1 MYKYKDIWH
10 IAYPILI
17 SLVMQTIIN
26 ITDTAYMGRVG
37 EVELGAAA
45 LASVYYMAIF
55 MAVFGFSIGAQVLI
69 GRRNGE
75 GRYDRIGGIVL
86 QGIIFLLIIAALL
99 IALSMWLSPLLL
111 SSIVTSPRIFDKCM
125 AYHDWRIWGLLFS
138 AINVMGRA
146 FYVGI
151 TRTRVL
157 IWNSVIMTCANVVF
171 NYILV
176 FGAWGIPA
184 MGIAGAALGSVLSEA
199 LASLHFFLYTVCCVD
214 TERYG
219 LRERLRLD
227 VSIVKGILSLSV
239 WTMLQNFL
247 THAVWFVFFLG
258 IEHLGE
264 LPLAITNIVRGGS
277 SLLFMPII
285 AFAAT
290 SSTLVSNALGA
301 GRADDVPLVI
311 RRVIGLSYGVTVPLL
326 ILIALFPSLLL
337 MVFTNNAELI
347 EASLTSLYVMLG
359 FNLLAIPGCVLFHSV
374 SGTGNTRFALFI
386 EIAATL
392 LYALMIY
399 VIIFYWQ
406 ADVAWCWSVEYIYW
420 GVLLVC
426 TLLYFKYSNWRE
438 RKV

>member
-1 MYKYKDIWH
+1 MYKYREIWH

-37 EVELGAAA
+37 EVELGATA
-45 LASVYYMAIF
+45 LASVYYMAIY

-86 QGIIFLLIIAALL
+86 QGVIFLLVIAALL
-99 IALSMWLSPLLL
+99 ILLSMWLSPLLL
-111 SSIVTSPRIFDKCM
+111 SSIVTSPRIFEKCM
-125 AYHDWRIWGLLFS
+125 DYHDWRIWGLLFS
-138 AINVMGRA
+138 AVNVMGRA

-151 TRTRVL
+151 TRTKVL

-199 LASLHFFLYTVCCVD
+199 LASLHFFLYTVCHVD
-214 TERYG
+214 TARYG
-219 LRERLRLD
+219 LRGRLHF
-227 VSIVKGILSLSV
+227 VPSIVKSILSLSV

-264 LPLAITNIVRGGS
+264 LPLAITNIVRSGS
-277 SLLFMPII
+277 SGRFMPIL

-290 SSTLVSNALGA
+290 ARTVGRNGLGA
-301 GRADDVPLVI
+301 GRADDVLTVI
-311 RRVIGLSYGVTVPLL
+311 RRVIGMNYAVTAPIL

-337 MVFTNNAELI
+337 MIFTNNMELI
-347 EASLTSLYVMLG
+347 EASMTSLYVMLG
-359 FNLLAIPGCVLFHSV
+359 FNLLAIPGCILFHSV

-386 EIAATL
+386 EIIATL

-399 VIIFYWQ
+399 IIIFYWR
-406 ADVAWCWSVEYIYW
+406 ADVAWCWSVEYVYW
-420 GVLLVC
+420 GVMLVC
-426 TLLYFKYSNWRE
+426 TSLYFKYANWRE